1 LIMKFL
7 LDGREV
13 EAAPG
18 QTILGAAR
26 EVGVD
31 IPALCFLEK
40 CGPATSCLVC
50 LVKLNGNGQGK
61 LVPACA
67 TRVCEGMVVESETPD
82 VHEARRTA
90 LELLLSDH
98 VGDCLS
104 PCHRICPLHLNIP
117 KMLRKVETGDLAGA
131 IAIAREA
138 VAFPAIVGRLC
149 HHPCENGCRRGTWDS
164 PAAIRDLER
173 HVGDEDLASDS
184 PFLPACHPASGKS
197 VAIVGA
203 GPTGLMAAYQLL
215 RLGHACTV
223 LVRGAAPGGT
233 LLSNVTE
240 AELPRDILKSET
252 GLIQR
257 MGGVFQIDRAVTDA
271 DYLTSLTRQY
281 DAVLLAIGSCSRSE
295 GEPLGLEMT
304 SAGIKIDAARG
315 LTSVDRVFAA
325 GSAVKP
331 VKQLVRAMREGQGVA
346 DCMHAWLSGTEVRRR
361 DKSFSSVMGRL
372 DEQEVGQ
379 FMKWASQAPRT
390 EPSCGT
396 GFGFSRK
403 EAGCEAS
410 RCMHCDCRA
419 VDHCKLRYYAEQY
432 DADPAHFRS
441 QRRRFEQRHRPGE
454 VIFESGKCIL
464 CGICLKIAEQAR
476 EPLGLTFVG
485 RGFDVQVGVPFG
497 DSFAAGLQ
505 KTAAECVEHCPSGA
519 LTLND
524 LARDCREEECCPQ
537 PSTSDS
543 VTQPV

>member
-1 LIMKFL
+1 MKFL
-7 LDGREV
+7 LDGREI
-13 EAAPG
+13 EAKPG
-18 QTILGAAR
+18 QTILGVAR
-26 EVGVD
+26 DVGVD

-50 LVKLNGNGQGK
+50 LVKLNVNGQSK

-67 TRVCEGMVVESETPD
+67 TPVREGMVVESETPD

-117 KMLRKVETGDLAGA
+117 KMLRQVESGDLIGA
-131 IAIAREA
+131 IATARDA
-138 VAFPAIVGRLC
+138 VAFPSIVGRLC

-173 HVGDEDLASDS
+173 HVGDADLASDT
-184 PFLPACHPASGKS
+184 PFLPECNPASGKS

-203 GPTGLMAAYQLL
+203 GPTGLMAAYRLL
-215 RLGHACTV
+215 RRGHACTV
-223 LVRGAAPGGT
+223 LVRGAVPGGT
-233 LLSNVTE
+233 LLSSVTG
-240 AELPRDILKSET
+240 ADLPRDILESET
-252 GLIQR
+252 GLIER
-257 MGGVFQIDRAVTDA
+257 MGGVFQLNRSVIDA
-271 DYLTSLTRQY
+271 DVLTSLTRQY
-281 DAVLLAIGSCSRSE
+281 DAVLLAMGPCSRSA
-295 GEPLGLEMT
+295 GEQLGLEMT

-346 DCMHAWLSGTEVRRR
+346 DCMDTWLSGTEVRRR

-372 DEQEVGQ
+372 DQEEVGQ
-379 FMKWASQAPRT
+379 FMKWASEAPRT
-390 EPSCGT
+390 EPSCGA
-396 GFGFSRK
+396 GCGFSPK
-403 EAGCEAS
+403 EAGLEAS

-419 VDHCKLRYYAEQY
+419 VDNCKLRYYAEQY

-441 QRRRFEQRHRPGE
+441 QRRRFEQQHRPGQ

-485 RGFDVQVGVPFG
+485 RGFDVQVGVSFG
-497 DSFAAGLQ
+497 NSFAAGLQ
-505 KTAAECVEHCPSGA
+505 KTAAECVHHCPSGA

-524 LARDCREEECCPQ
+524 LARDCREEVSSPPQ
-537 PSTSDS
+537 SLLDS